1 MKKIGILG
9 SGMVAKTLGSG
20 FIKHGYDVMLGTS
33 DATKLADWQTKSGGK
48 IGSFAEAAAFG
59 EIVVLAVK
67 GFHAESALQRAG
79 IDNLAGKTILDA
91 TNPIDESRGPVNGVL
106 PFFTDL
112 NGSLMERLQ
121 VAAPSANF
129 VKCFSCVGNHLMIDP
144 QLPGGPPS
152 MFICGNSAEAKQ
164 EATALLHQIG
174 WEVEDMGAAEAA
186 RAIEPLC
193 ILWCIPGFR
202 ENKWVHAF
210 KLLKP

>member
-1 MKKIGILG
+1 MKKIGIIG
-9 SGMVAKTLGSG
+9 SGGVAKTLGSG

-33 DATKLADWQTKSGGK
+33 DASKLADWQGQSGGK
-48 IGSFAEAAAFG
+48 VGSFAEAAAFG
-59 EIVVLAVK
+59 EMVVLAVK
-67 GFHAESALQRAG
+67 GAHAESALQRAG
-79 IDNLAGKTILDA
+79 LEHLAGKTVLDA
-91 TNPIDESRGPVNGVL
+91 TNPIDEKAAPDNGVL
-106 PFFTDL
+106 HFFTDL
-112 NGSLMERLQ
+112 NSSLMERLQ
-121 VAAPSANF
+121 AFAPAANF
-129 VKCFSCVGNHLMIDP
+129 VKAFNCVGAGLMIDP

-152 MFICGNSAEAKQ
+152 MFICGNDAGAKQ
-164 EATALLHQIG
+164 AATELLHEIG

>member
-9 SGMVAKTLGSG
+9 SGMVAITLGAG
-20 FIKHGYDVMLGTS
+20 FIKHGYEVMLGTS
-33 DATKLADWQTKSGGK
+33 DASKLADWQTKNDGK
-48 IGSFAEAAAFG
+48 VGSFSEAAAFG
-59 EIVVLAVK
+59 EMVVLAVK
-67 GFHAESALQRAG
+67 GIHAESALQRAG
-79 IDNLAGKTILDA
+79 LENLAGKTILDA

-112 NGSLMERLQ
+112 NQSLMERLQ
-121 VAAPSANF
+121 AAAPSANF

-152 MFICGNSAEAKQ
+152 MFIAGNSAEAKQ
-164 EATALLHQIG
+164 ETTALLHEIG

-193 ILWCIPGFR
+193 ILWCIPGFKD
-202 ENKWVHAF
+202 NKWGHAF

>member
-9 SGMVAKTLGSG
+9 SGMVAKTLGAG

-33 DATKLADWQTKSGGK
+33 DASKLADWQTKSGGK

-67 GFHAESALQRAG
+67 GIHAESALQRAG
-79 IDNLAGKTILDA
+79 LDNLDGKTILDA

-106 PFFTDL
+106 VFFTDL
-112 NGSLMERLQ
+112 NSSLMERLQ

-152 MFICGNSAEAKQ
+152 MFICGNSPEAKQ